1 MKEFTFEV
9 KDPDGI
15 HARPAGELVK
25 LAKGFGSQVK
35 MVKDGKE
42 ADVKKIFAVMSLAV
56 KQGQTVTIRTE
67 GEDEAEASAQLEAF
81 MKQNL

>member
-25 LAKGFGSQVK
+25 LAKSFGAQVK